1 MNERR
6 EYIQD
11 DGQLRVFIV
20 PVDIL
25 DEPDLSSSE
34 KLVYIVLRSY
44 VNPTDPSAFPS
55 YETIAKKASLSRRRV
70 IDIVKSLEEKQLIK
84 KEIRM
89 TVTKDRKIKNTSNL
103 YTLVTPKRRVAASET
118 ISPPP
123 VKPFHQG
130 SEIISPYHN
139 HLKEPLLNN
148 DDDNAL
154 TRDAINHLVFKE
166 FKEQITAEQF
176 AKVIQRIPARKK
188 TIDYQAYLAKCVQ
201 TEIEELNRKASEQA
215 MSQQAAA
222 QEKPRT
228 KTKRSPKKSKIDI
241 ITPDSNKN
249 APVVD
254 DESFA
259 EMMRFAQEIQS
270 GRVVRRTELP

>member
-1 MNERR
+1 MSERR

-70 IDIVKSLEEKQLIK
+70 IDIVKSLEEKGLIK
-84 KEIRM
+84 KEVRM

-103 YTLVTPKRRVAASET
+103 YTLVTPKRRQAASET

-130 SEIISPYHN
+130 SETISPYHN
-139 HLKEPLLNN
+139 HLTNSFRN
-148 DDDNAL
+148 MFD
-154 TRDAINHLVFKE
+154 
-166 FKEQITAEQF
+166 
-176 AKVIQRIPARKK
+176 
-188 TIDYQAYLAKCVQ
+188 CM
-201 TEIEELNRKASEQA
+201 TES
-215 MSQQAAA
+215 
-222 QEKPRT
+222 
-228 KTKRSPKKSKIDI
+228 
-241 ITPDSNKN
+241 
-249 APVVD
+249 
-254 DESFA
+254 
-259 EMMRFAQEIQS
+259 AQEIAVAQS
-270 GRVVRRTELP
+270 EITDQNQNEIYNALQKYVPKNCFVDGVPLGTGHINEIYIMLINQFENRMDPEVVRLATEVYFDRACELDLIDGIAMKMPVNNPVGFFKSCYEDAIKLYKAQRSSKRTAAR